1 MNPTPAL
8 VAERLS
14 YAYRRGRPVLR
25 DVSFEAQSGEVL
37 AILGTSGSGK
47 TTLLK
52 ICRGLL
58 GSREGSVRVLGQPVH
73 ARRGALDPRIAY
85 IPQQLGL
92 VRSLS
97 VQDNILVGALARR
110 GAAGLLR
117 LGTSDL
123 ERRALEIAQRLG
135 IAHKL
140 GEKAY
145 ALSGGERQR
154 VAIARAL
161 LQGARVLLADEFIS
175 QLDPLTTSEIM
186 RLVRQV
192 ADDDGVAVVMTTHE
206 HEIVREHADR
216 AIVLRDGAKVVDVR
230 TRSVALA
237 EITRALGR

>member
-1 MNPTPAL
+1 MTASPAL

-25 DVSFEAQSGEVL
+25 DVSFDAANGEIL

-52 ICRGLL
+52 LCRGLL
-58 GSREGSVRVLGQPVH
+58 PSQAGLITVFGQPVVS
-73 ARRGALDPRIAY
+73 ARGALDPRIAY

-97 VQDNILVGALARR
+97 VMQNILIGALAMSPTLGSLVRLATPELTAR
-110 GAAGLLR
+110 ATDIAG
-117 LGTSDL
+117 S
-123 ERRALEIAQRLG
+123 LG

-140 GEKAY
+140 GERAY

-161 LQGARVLLADEFIS
+161 LQRPQVLLADEFIS
-175 QLDPLTTSEIM
+175 QLDLFTTGEIM
-186 RLVRQV
+186 RLVRAV
-192 ADDDGVAVVMTTHE
+192 ADQGVAVIMTTHE
-206 HEIVREHADR
+206 QAVVRDHADR
-216 AIVLRDGAKVVDVR
+216 AIVLRDGGKVVDVR
-230 TRSVALA
+230 TRTAAMDDITAAL
-237 EITRALGR
+237 RR

>member
-1 MNPTPAL
+1 MSGPAAL

-25 DVSFEAQSGEVL
+25 DVSLESAAGEIL

-52 ICRGLL
+52 LCRGLL
-58 GSREGSVRVLGQPVH
+58 PLQSGRVTVLGRAVT
-73 ARRGALDPRIAY
+73 ARRGPLDPRIAY

-97 VQDNILVGALARR
+97 VRDNILIGALGRR
-110 GAAGLLR
+110 PGLGSLVR
-117 LGTSDL
+117 LGTAGL
-123 ERRALEIAQRLG
+123 EARAREVAGSLG

-140 GEKAY
+140 DEQAY

-161 LQGARVLLADEFIS
+161 LQRPEVLLADEFIS
-175 QLDPLTTSEIM
+175 QLDPFTTGEIM
-186 RLVRQV
+186 RLVRSV
-192 ADDDGVAVVMTTHE
+192 ADGGVAVIMTTHE
-206 HEIVREHADR
+206 QAVVREHADR

-230 TRSVALA
+230 TRAAAMDDITAAL
-237 EITRALGR
+237 RR